1 MKRKNNNKDSPDWWE
16 KACKDLSNKDETMKI
31 LIKKYNDS
39 SISTV
44 KNPFFSL
51 SRCIVGQQISVQ
63 AADAVWNRLT
73 NKFNIYDENCFKGV
87 RVDFLKSFGLSKRK
101 SQYLIGLSNYMSANN
116 SFKFWKGLRDEEV
129 FSKLIKIKGIGPWS
143 IKMFLMF
150 SLNRSDVFSS
160 EDLGLLK
167 AIAKN
172 YYNGVMPDRELA
184 EKLSL
189 KWVPWRTAASWF
201 LWRSIDPELV
211 AY

>member
-1 MKRKNNNKDSPDWWE
+1 MKRKNNNKNSPDWWE
-16 KACKDLSNKDETMKI
+16 KACKDLSNKDEIMKI
-31 LIKKYNDS
+31 LIKKYDDS

-87 RVDFLKSFGLSKRK
+87 KLDFLKSFGLSKRK
-101 SQYLIGLSNYMSANN
+101 SQYLIGLSNYMCANN

-172 YYNGVMPDRELA
+172 YYNGVMPDREFA